1 MHQKLT
7 QHCKS
12 TTFKFLKIHKMHR
25 FLGLSQKENNIWPE
39 ELKGRNTAQLPF
51 SGIQA
56 LLEIT
61 FLIKLLMGRPG
72 REAMDE

>member
-1 MHQKLT
+1 
-7 QHCKS
+7 
-12 TTFKFLKIHKMHR
+12 MHR